1 MVKKTEFYRLLKP
14 SEVLKIESEIK
25 KSDLR
30 MSFKTAVNTGM
41 RYKELQLFAEHP
53 EWFNHNRKI
62 IIIPKQYTKTKDE
75 RKVNLTPQFSELLY
89 YFLHGGHKLKYSVYQ
104 SWSANLRRW
113 AALAGVEHPE
123 DLSAGSTRKAWESWL
138 IESGWPLSR
147 ILASQGHDMNTSMKH
162 YYNNDVTPEERI
174 NMKEMTQG
182 WG

>member
-1 MVKKTEFYRLLKP
+1 
-14 SEVLKIESEIK
+14 
-25 KSDLR
+25 
-30 MSFKTAVNTGM
+30 MSFKTAVFTGM
-41 RYKELQLFAEHP
+41 RYKELQLFAVHP
-53 EWFNHNRKI
+53 EWFHYNRKI
-62 IIIPKQYTKTKDE
+62 IIIPKKYTKTKDE

-113 AALAGVEHPE
+113 ATLAGIEHPE

-138 IESGWPLSR
+138 IESGFSLSR

-162 YYNNDVTPEERI
+162 YYNNDVTPEERSK
-174 NMKEMTQG
+174 MKEMTQG